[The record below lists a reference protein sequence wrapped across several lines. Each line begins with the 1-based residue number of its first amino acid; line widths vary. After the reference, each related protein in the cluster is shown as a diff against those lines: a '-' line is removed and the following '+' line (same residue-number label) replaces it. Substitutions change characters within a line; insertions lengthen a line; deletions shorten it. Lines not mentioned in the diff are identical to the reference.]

1 MATPKPPP
9 TTECIKVE
17 LEEIGEQ
24 VTFRVLD
31 WFGFCCFCLGLVIGS
46 IIN

>member
-9 TTECIKVE
+9 TTDHIKGVSE
-17 LEEIGEQ
+17 VTSDQ

-31 WFGFCCFCLGLVIGS
+31 WFGFCCFCLGLVIGLVL
-46 IIN
+46 